1 MAGGRRGVNT
11 AKKKNQNNTSKFS
24 CVKALRR
31 NDESKISMADPHRK
45 ISCAPHMDN
54 LSLNLM
60 DFWDSF
66 IEHSG
71 FSFDQILSIGLYLLH
86 DSHTSKTDVSW
97 SRKNTGMK
105 MCAAMGISMAYPIQI
120 IQYCVP

>member
-1 MAGGRRGVNT
+1 
-11 AKKKNQNNTSKFS
+11 
-24 CVKALRR
+24 
-31 NDESKISMADPHRK
+31 
-45 ISCAPHMDN
+45 MDN

-97 SRKNTGMK
+97 SRKKQVGLGKIVFENLLLQQKYNTR
-105 MCAAMGISMAYPIQI
+105 ISKRRKGASGNDAE
-120 IQYCVP
+120 